1 MERVET
7 TAPLTAISVADA
19 AARIR
24 ALVAAKSE
32 VKEPFVQLAL
42 VAEALDEE
50 ARRQRKRLKKAA
62 AVAVEEEDELEGKKR
77 LKRLKKKH
85 KKKRAED

>member
-24 ALVAAKSE
+24 ALVVAKPE

-50 ARRQRKRLKKAA
+50 ARRLRKRRKKAA
-62 AVAVEEEDELEGKKR
+62 VVEEDDG
-77 LKRLKKKH
+77 KKH
-85 KKKRAED
+85 KKTKHAED